1 MCAAVEIH
9 GHDKVI
15 IVGLKGKIYC
25 STYLNATRMEW
36 FLVGVEDSKP
46 VEADLDEQQLILTID
61 AKNAALNGDMF
72 TCRVTDVEGN
82 QYEET
87 VTTRVKSKLYQNI
100 VVFCQN
106 FTQYQLLGKHFA
118 IWLSLTLEILPTY
131 FDRLC
136 S

>member
-1 MCAAVEIH
+1 
-9 GHDKVI
+9 
-15 IVGLKGKIYC
+15 
-25 STYLNATRMEW
+25 MEW
-36 FLVGVEDSKP
+36 FLVGVDSKP
-46 VEADLDEQQLILTID
+46 VEADLDEQQLVLTID
-61 AKNAALNGDMF
+61 AKNLALNGDMF

-100 VVFCQN
+100 VVFCQI

-118 IWLSLTLEILPTY
+118 IWLSLMLEILLTY
-131 FDRLC
+131 FDRPY